1 MELLL
6 LFFEFLK
13 IGFFTIGGGYAMIP
27 LLKETVLKYGWL
39 SETQFYN
46 FTFFFNNVSANSLF

>member
-27 LLKETVLKYGWL
+27 LLKETVLNMVG
-39 SETQFYN
+39 
-46 FTFFFNNVSANSLF
+46 